1 MLRGHNAFA
10 IFHTL
15 VVDGRRVAVSRRAIV
30 NRLTPG
36 APPARPAS
44 CGLSLPTVH
53 HGGQSVPPVGA
64 FGQPLSLARRMVP
77 PGSAPRPQHDGPVRA
92 RVGCLGRGAPRMVTH
107 ARGVITAGH
116 PRPRASSVFNPFH
129 DGRFTVAND
138 STEKAINCTLAE
150 FSALRSEIDDLGR
163 AQRAVINLNIST
175 AAAIIAFVLSQRA
188 SPLLLLVAPFASSA
202 FGFLYETYTLH
213 IRYIGDYIDQNIRPI
228 IVGYTNDDR
237 LFGWESHVRSKI
249 YTSGSSRL
257 AMQMA
262 FTLLM
267 PVVPAVSL
275 VWVLPYLT
283 GWYWVVWSG
292 GVLLYIVQ
300 MLSWIK
306 NARGWMPI

>member
-1 MLRGHNAFA
+1 
-10 IFHTL
+10 
-15 VVDGRRVAVSRRAIV
+15 
-30 NRLTPG
+30 
-36 APPARPAS
+36 
-44 CGLSLPTVH
+44 
-53 HGGQSVPPVGA
+53 
-64 FGQPLSLARRMVP
+64 
-77 PGSAPRPQHDGPVRA
+77 
-92 RVGCLGRGAPRMVTH
+92 
-107 ARGVITAGH
+107 
-116 PRPRASSVFNPFH
+116 
-129 DGRFTVAND
+129 VAND

-249 YTSGSSRL
+249 CTSGSSRL